1 MPDALE
7 SAEPLVGRWEGGLPV
22 AESAV
27 FGVIRGSD
35 LLAGEREKDHTREV
49 TEVACV
55 ILFYNPRIKDFPH
68 NCEYESNDLNIMDH
82 RKTVS
87 TVGFLSILH
96 IRLLFHRW
104 VN

>member
-35 LLAGEREKDHTREV
+35 LLAGEREIIDRTTRE
-49 TEVACV
+49 
-55 ILFYNPRIKDFPH
+55 K
-68 NCEYESNDLNIMDH
+68 
-82 RKTVS
+82 
-87 TVGFLSILH
+87 
-96 IRLLFHRW
+96 
-104 VN
+104 